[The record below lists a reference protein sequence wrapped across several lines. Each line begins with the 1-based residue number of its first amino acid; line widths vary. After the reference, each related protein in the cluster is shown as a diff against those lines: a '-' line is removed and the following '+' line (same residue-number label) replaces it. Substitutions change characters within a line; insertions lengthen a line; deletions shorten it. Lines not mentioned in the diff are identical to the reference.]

1 MEVLIDQEVRQRTQ
15 VLERN
20 RHKLNGIT
28 EVEVVEAADG
38 KVEPGLGV
46 GDDVLVVV
54 GRELALI
61 LIPQPIRRHVVRGG
75 L

>member
-1 MEVLIDQEVRQRTQ
+1 MKVLINQEVCQHTQ
-15 VLERN
+15 VFERN

-54 GRELALI
+54 GW
-61 LIPQPIRRHVVRGG
+61 
-75 L
+75 